1 MSIEDPFAVF
11 ERHDAKREELRE
23 AAKRLG
29 PVDEPSW
36 FWSHIANDK
45 SMPAEL
51 GALALIE
58 LVRRHVVAGQTTVS
72 TFAQLLDGAPWLGE
86 DDVIVATEITGK
98 VPVQSSQDDTVAVI
112 SLPGHR
118 DTIYLVISGSHSAA
132 EIEAAM
138 RGKSREPRIGS
149 ALIQQIAFSV
159 GD

>member
-1 MSIEDPFAVF
+1 MQDPFAVF
-11 ERHDAKREELRE
+11 ERREAKREELRE

-29 PVDEPSW
+29 PVEEPPW
-36 FWSHIANDK
+36 FWSHIANDQ

-51 GALALIE
+51 RALALIE

-72 TFAQLLDGAPWLGE
+72 TFAQMLYGAPWFGE

-98 VPVQSSQDDTVAVI
+98 VPVQSSQDNTVAVI
-112 SLPGHR
+112 SLPAHR
-118 DTIYLVISGSHSAA
+118 DAIYLVISGIHSAA
-132 EIEAAM
+132 EIAAAM
-138 RGKSREPRIGS
+138 RGISREPRIGS

>member
-1 MSIEDPFAVF
+1 MQDPFAVF
-11 ERHDAKREELRE
+11 ERRDAKREELLE
-23 AAKRLG
+23 AAERLG

-36 FWSHIANDK
+36 FWSHIANDQ

-51 GALALIE
+51 RALALIE
-58 LVRRHVVAGQTTVS
+58 LVRRHVVPGQTTVS
-72 TFAQLLDGAPWLGE
+72 TFAQMLDGAPWLGE
-86 DDVIVATEITGK
+86 DDLVVATEITGK
-98 VPVQSSQDDTVAVI
+98 VPVQWSQDDTVAVI

-132 EIEAAM
+132 EIEAFM
-138 RGKSREPRIGS
+138 RGKSCEPRLSS